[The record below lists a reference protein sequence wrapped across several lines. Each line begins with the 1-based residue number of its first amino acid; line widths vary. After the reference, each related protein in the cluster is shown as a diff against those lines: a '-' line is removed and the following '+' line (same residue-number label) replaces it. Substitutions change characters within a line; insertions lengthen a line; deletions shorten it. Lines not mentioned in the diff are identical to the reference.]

1 MRAKKMPERKVA
13 LLLRIQQGLKDRLTD
28 LAFVK
33 NDPKKKR
40 GAEAPQSSDRGVLL
54 SRLR

>member
-40 GAEAPQSSDRGVLL
+40 GAEAPQ
-54 SRLR
+54 